1 MVWNLILGLP
11 DQRPGGLVLTV
22 IVFAG
27 SGAAALVAGTAYATI
42 CVEAR
47 WLGLGLQAALA
58 VLRGVPLL
66 LLMFVIAQGTA
77 LPIELAGFLALFLYS
92 LCHVGETLR
101 SFLGAYPPGAREQA
115 RSMGIGPLQ
124 EWALL
129 RLPWTLRRS
138 LDALGTHWVS
148 LLKDTGALIV
158 LGITELTTVARVMS
172 EQASV
177 ADWELILGTAALLY
191 LVTSFTL
198 IRGVEFL
205 KDRYSLEG
213 GAATT

>member
-1 MVWNLILGLP
+1 MFWNLILGLP
-11 DQRPGGLVLTV
+11 DQRPGGLLLTV
-22 IVFAG
+22 IVFAC
-27 SGAAALVAGTAYATI
+27 SGAAALVAGTLYATV

-66 LLMFVIAQGTA
+66 LMMFIIAQVTV
-77 LPIELAGFLALFLYS
+77 LPIEVAGFLALFLYS

-101 SFLGAYPPGAREQA
+101 SFLGAYPAAVREQA
-115 RSMGIGPLQ
+115 RLMGIGSLR

-129 RLPWTLRRS
+129 RLPWTLRQS
-138 LDALGTHWVS
+138 LDALGAHWVS

-158 LGITELTTVARVMS
+158 LGITELTTVSRVLS

-177 ADWELILGTAALLY
+177 ADWEVILAGAALLY
-191 LVTSFTL
+191 LGTSFAL

-205 KDRYSLEG
+205 KGRYSLDGG
-213 GAATT
+213 GATT